1 MSSVGQIQI
10 QAAKNSANNAVAKS
24 GSTPG
29 GSALSAGFEA
39 YMAALDQS
47 RMARQGVQASSDK
60 YSTPHSKP
68 AFINRQNLP
77 IAQQD
82 SQNSANSSD
91 PMQLL
96 MAQLA
101 AQGLLAQNGQV
112 QNVQS
117 ALSLPQG
124 SGDAQV
130 SDIQKLMA
138 SLNGQA
144 TTPQDMLG
152 LAGQQL
158 DPKQISL
165 ISQAL
170 SKAMRANG
178 QAPDA
183 AMQTQAANLLQAL
196 VSNSQNQASGQTPAQ
211 IASAIQSLAQKNG
224 VTLPAD
230 LQSQLTDL
238 INKGSADKA
247 NLGGIKLIGVQGEA
261 QAKAAATDPNA
272 AVDPARAQTIQ
283 NLTERKLPQAFTS
296 AADKL
301 QKGKGQDSVLA
312 PTTLGDKSL
321 MPKAQ
326 AAIDS
331 SLSSLN
337 PLKSQNDTP
346 KLGQSE
352 LEPIKA
358 KLGELETVKFK
369 PTELQAPS
377 DRQDLN
383 ALAAAAN
390 GNLAKADTHL
400 AANAQKV
407 EIKAS
412 EVSLASGPL
421 HNEVMSAAKSGG
433 GRIMLELTPPEQG
446 TIRIDLRISQSGQ
459 AHLIVE
465 GASDATKSRLDQGGQ
480 SLKNEFAQMGLNL
493 SLDLRQGNQSQ
504 QARDQAF
511 ANPRQTFYTNNTTLS
526 QGLSSSQALSSIGSG
541 DNRGNS
547 STVHLYA

>member
-10 QAAKNSANNAVAKS
+10 QAANNSANSAVAKS
-24 GSTPG
+24 GPTPG
-29 GSALSAGFEA
+29 GSASSAGFEA

-47 RMARQGVQASSDK
+47 RMARLDARASSDK
-60 YSTPHSKP
+60 YSSPKSQL
-68 AFINRQNLP
+68 AFTNRQILP
-77 IAQQD
+77 IVQKD
-82 SQNSANSSD
+82 TQNPANNSD

-101 AQGLLAQNGQV
+101 AQGLLTQNGQG
-112 QNVQS
+112 QNLQN
-117 ALSLPQG
+117 ALNIPQA
-124 SGDAQV
+124 SGDLQIA
-130 SDIQKLMA
+130 DIQKLMA
-138 SLNGQA
+138 SLSGQA
-144 TTPQDMLG
+144 ATAQDVLG
-152 LAGQQL
+152 LTGQQL
-158 DPKQISL
+158 DPKQLSL
-165 ISQAL
+165 ISEAL

-178 QAPDA
+178 QAPNA

-196 VSNSQNQASGQTPAQ
+196 VANTQNQTSGQTPAQ

-230 LQSQLTDL
+230 LQSQLTDM
-238 INKGSADKA
+238 INKGSAEKA
-247 NLGGIKLIGVQGEA
+247 GLGSIKLIGVQGEA

-272 AVDPARAQTIQ
+272 AIDPARAQTIQ
-283 NLTERKLPQAFTS
+283 NLTERNLPQSFTS

-301 QKGKGQDSVLA
+301 QKGKGQESLLV
-312 PTTLGDKSL
+312 PTNLVEKSS
-321 MPKAQ
+321 MPKVQ
-326 AAIDS
+326 AIFDAN
-331 SLSSLN
+331 LN
-337 PLKSQNDTP
+337 SVKTQNDASKIVQSEFEAMKVKLGEGETP
-346 KLGQSE
+346 KLKPVD
-352 LEPIKA
+352 LEV
-358 KLGELETVKFK
+358 TSS
-369 PTELQAPS
+369 Q
-377 DRQDLN
+377 QDLN
-383 ALAAAAN
+383 TLTAATN
-390 GNLAKADTHL
+390 GNLAKVDAHL
-400 AANAQKV
+400 ASNAQKV

-526 QGLSSSQALSSIGSG
+526 QGLSSTLALSSVGSG

>member
-1 MSSVGQIQI
+1 
-10 QAAKNSANNAVAKS
+10 
-24 GSTPG
+24 
-29 GSALSAGFEA
+29 
-39 YMAALDQS
+39 MAALDQS
-47 RMARQGVQASSDK
+47 RMARLDARASSDK
-60 YSTPHSKP
+60 YSSPKSQL
-68 AFINRQNLP
+68 AFTNRQILP
-77 IAQQD
+77 IVQQD
-82 SQNSANSSD
+82 TQNPANNSD

-101 AQGLLAQNGQV
+101 AQGLLTQNGQG
-112 QNVQS
+112 QNLQN
-117 ALSLPQG
+117 ALNIPQA
-124 SGDAQV
+124 SGDLQIA
-130 SDIQKLMA
+130 DIQKLMA
-138 SLNGQA
+138 SLSGQA
-144 TTPQDMLG
+144 ATAQDVLG
-152 LAGQQL
+152 LTGQQL
-158 DPKQISL
+158 DPKQLSL
-165 ISQAL
+165 ISEAL

-178 QAPDA
+178 QAPNA

-196 VSNSQNQASGQTPAQ
+196 VANTQNQTSGQTPAQ

-230 LQSQLTDL
+230 LQSQLTDM
-238 INKGSADKA
+238 INKGSAEKA
-247 NLGGIKLIGVQGEA
+247 GLGSIKLIGVQGEA

-272 AVDPARAQTIQ
+272 AIDPARAQTIQ
-283 NLTERKLPQAFTS
+283 NLTERNLPQSFTS

-301 QKGKGQDSVLA
+301 QKGKGQESLLV
-312 PTTLGDKSL
+312 PTNLVEKSS
-321 MPKAQ
+321 MPKVQ
-326 AAIDS
+326 AIFDAN
-331 SLSSLN
+331 LN
-337 PLKSQNDTP
+337 SVKTQNDASKIVQSEFEAMKVKLGEGETP
-346 KLGQSE
+346 KLKPVD
-352 LEPIKA
+352 LEV
-358 KLGELETVKFK
+358 TSS
-369 PTELQAPS
+369 Q
-377 DRQDLN
+377 QDLN
-383 ALAAAAN
+383 TLTAATN
-390 GNLAKADTHL
+390 GNLAKVDAHL
-400 AANAQKV
+400 ASNAQKV

-526 QGLSSSQALSSIGSG
+526 QGLSSTLALSSVGSG

>member
-10 QAAKNSANNAVAKS
+10 HAANNSANSAVAKS
-24 GSTPG
+24 GPTPG
-29 GSALSAGFEA
+29 GSASSTGFEA

-47 RMARQGVQASSDK
+47 RMARLDARASSDK
-60 YSTPHSKP
+60 YSSPKSQL
-68 AFINRQNLP
+68 AFTNRQILP
-77 IAQQD
+77 IVQQD
-82 SQNSANSSD
+82 TQNPANNSD

-101 AQGLLAQNGQV
+101 AQGLLTQNGQG
-112 QNVQS
+112 QNLQN
-117 ALSLPQG
+117 ALNIPQA
-124 SGDAQV
+124 SGDLQIA
-130 SDIQKLMA
+130 DIQKLMA
-138 SLNGQA
+138 SLSGQA
-144 TTPQDMLG
+144 ATAQDVLG
-152 LAGQQL
+152 LTGQQL
-158 DPKQISL
+158 DPKQLSL
-165 ISQAL
+165 ISEAL

-196 VSNSQNQASGQTPAQ
+196 VANTQNQTSGQTPAQ

-230 LQSQLTDL
+230 LQSQLTDM
-238 INKGSADKA
+238 INKGSAEKA
-247 NLGGIKLIGVQGEA
+247 GLGSIKLIGVQGEA

-272 AVDPARAQTIQ
+272 SIDPARAQTIQ
-283 NLTERKLPQAFTS
+283 NLTERNLPQSFTS

-301 QKGKGQDSVLA
+301 QKGKGQESLLV
-312 PTTLGDKSL
+312 PTNLVEKSS
-321 MPKAQ
+321 MPKVQ
-326 AAIDS
+326 AIFDAN
-331 SLSSLN
+331 LN
-337 PLKSQNDTP
+337 SVKTQNDASKIVQSEFEAMKVKLGEGETP
-346 KLGQSE
+346 KLKPVD
-352 LEPIKA
+352 LEV
-358 KLGELETVKFK
+358 TSS
-369 PTELQAPS
+369 Q
-377 DRQDLN
+377 QDLN
-383 ALAAAAN
+383 TLTAATN
-390 GNLAKADTHL
+390 GNLAKVDAHL
-400 AANAQKV
+400 ASNAQKV

-526 QGLSSSQALSSIGSG
+526 QGLSSTLALSSVGSG

>member
-1 MSSVGQIQI
+1 MSSVGQTQI
-10 QAAKNSANNAVAKS
+10 YAANNSGNSAVAKS

-29 GSALSAGFEA
+29 GAATSAGFEA

-47 RMARQGVQASSDK
+47 RMARLDARANSDK
-60 YSTPHSKP
+60 YGNQNALP
-68 AFINRQNLP
+68 AFVKRQNLP
-77 IAQQD
+77 NMNQD

-101 AQGLLAQNGQV
+101 AQGLLPQNL
-112 QNVQS
+112 QNSQNS
-117 ALSLPQG
+117 NALNANQG
-124 SGDAQV
+124 SVDSQSV
-130 SDIQKLMA
+130 DMQKLMA
-138 SLNGQA
+138 SLNAQA
-144 TTPQDMLG
+144 SALKDVPALT
-152 LAGQQL
+152 GQQL
-158 DPKQISL
+158 DPKQLAL

-183 AMQTQAANLLQAL
+183 AMQIQAANLLQAL
-196 VSNSQNQASGQTPAQ
+196 VANTQNQASGQTPAQ
-211 IASAIQSLAQKNG
+211 IASTIQSLAQKNG
-224 VTLPAD
+224 ITLPVEMQA
-230 LQSQLTDL
+230 QLNDL
-238 INKGSADKA
+238 INQASADKQA
-247 NLGGIKLIGVQGEA
+247 QNGIKLLGVQA
-261 QAKAAATDPNA
+261 DSPAKEA
-272 AVDPARAQTIQ
+272 AVDQSAVTDPARAKTIQ
-283 NLTERKLPQAFTS
+283 NLTERNLPQAFTS

-301 QKGKGQDSVLA
+301 QNGKGSTSVLA
-312 PTTLGDKSL
+312 PVGPNDKSV
-321 MPKAQ
+321 MPKVQGILNANL
-326 AAIDS
+326 A
-331 SLSSLN
+331 SLKN
-337 PLKSQNDTP
+337 QNDMP
-346 KLGQSE
+346 KMGQTE
-352 LEPIKA
+352 LEAAKA
-358 KLGELETVKFK
+358 RLDDLESTNTKHF
-369 PTELQAPS
+369 EM
-377 DRQDLN
+377 QDLS
-383 ALAAAAN
+383 ALTAATN
-390 GNLAKADTHL
+390 GNLAKVDNNL
-400 AANAQKV
+400 AANTQKV
-407 EIKAS
+407 EVKAS

-421 HNEVMSAAKSGG
+421 HNEVMSAAKCGG

-446 TIRIDLRISQSGQ
+446 TIRIDLRISQSGH

-526 QGLSSSQALSSIGSG
+526 QGLSPSLALSSIGSG